1 MGENIEKN
9 FRSKCSKYIFRK
21 NTMKKFKK
29 ITKKNDTN
37 AKHPQMFTYKM
48 TVVSAEEARDG
59 GRTKK

>member
-1 MGENIEKN
+1 M
-9 FRSKCSKYIFRK
+9 FQTDF
-21 NTMKKFKK
+21 
-29 ITKKNDTN
+29 TKKNDTN